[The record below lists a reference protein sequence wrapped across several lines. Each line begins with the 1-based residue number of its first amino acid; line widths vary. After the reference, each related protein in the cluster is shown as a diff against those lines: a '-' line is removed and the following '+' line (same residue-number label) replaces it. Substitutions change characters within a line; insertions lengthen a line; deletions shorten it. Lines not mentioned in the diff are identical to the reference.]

1 MKVMDTVATGPY
13 GGTLV
18 GKISKSEGPAPEKW
32 DAHRAKIAD
41 LYKNNT
47 LKVVRAIM
55 QRDHDFIA
63 SEKMYKTRIMEW
75 GLDKKR
81 KAGEMS
87 LALRTIEQRKAEGKN
102 TCVVIR
108 ERTMSERDVRNYFK
122 RQKTS
127 VAPKKLPKNGAAGRL
142 PSHIRSFTPP
152 YTSLSEEAMD
162 ETGSF
167 AYSIPNKGVNSCLSV
182 ENGLSMPLS
191 SSRFD
196 LEASCTQSSKHV
208 PFDTWTE
215 EREGFSHDSSRNLCH
230 LDLLQRMSLS
240 GDNLI
245 PLPSLDGTSY
255 YELAL
260 TELTYYYA
268 HYFKSS
274 NWEPWVGEHL
284 SGNIDLDGREATPRG
299 LGSRESHTPGKR
311 KVMFPHIEFEDPGW
325 IVANVEVA
333 TLLYGTSYAKEGDLL
348 MDAAFEKLGILLQEE
363 HPQFLSCFLL
373 LLAVFDSAGL
383 FGLAN
388 KLLFHSHDL
397 SQVILGVS
405 HPITRLNSWLA
416 HGEDRDGLVDRAFEC
431 IITLYRGHTGH
442 LHPQYL
448 ETLHNKAWVNLRR
461 GRYSEAQEEL
471 AELQRLYE
479 KYASPTDSCVRS
491 ILYSM
496 AQVHIAQKS
505 FLSADFLLAEVQRR
519 ITSKFGEETP
529 TEMGFECARI
539 RAVLKEH
546 QGIDIDSRDMITQ
559 TVNKAE
565 KVLGDE
571 NPFLILMKF
580 TLLR

>member
-1 MKVMDTVATGPY
+1 MDTVAAGSY
-13 GGTLV
+13 SGTLL
-18 GKISKSEGPAPEKW
+18 GKISRSEGPAPERW

-41 LYKNNT
+41 LYKDNT

-75 GLDKKR
+75 GLDKNR

-87 LALRTIEQRKAEGKN
+87 LALGIIEQRRAEGKN

-108 ERTMSERDVRNYFK
+108 KRIMNERDIRNYFK
-122 RQKTS
+122 RQKIS
-127 VAPKKLPKNGAAGRL
+127 VPPKKLRKNGAAGRL

-152 YTSLSEEAMD
+152 CTSPSEEAMD
-162 ETGSF
+162 EISDFT
-167 AYSIPNKGVNSCLSV
+167 YSSSNRGVSSYLSV
-182 ENGLSMPLS
+182 ENGLPMPLL

-196 LEASCTQSSKHV
+196 LEASSTQSSKHV
-208 PFDTWTE
+208 PLDTWTE
-215 EREGFSHDSSRNLCH
+215 ERQGFSHGSSRNLCH
-230 LDLLQRMSLS
+230 LDLWQRMSLS
-240 GDNLI
+240 ADNLT
-245 PLPSLDGTSY
+245 PLPSPDDTSY

-260 TELTYYYA
+260 GELAYYYA
-268 HYFKSS
+268 HYFESS
-274 NWEPWVGEHL
+274 KWEPWVGEHL
-284 SGNIDLDGREATPRG
+284 SGNVDLDGREATPRG
-299 LGSRESHTPGKR
+299 LGSRESHTRGKR
-311 KVMFPHIEFEDPGW
+311 KVMFPNIELEDPGQ
-325 IVANVEVA
+325 IVASMEVA

-373 LLAVFDSAGL
+373 LLGMFDSAGL

-397 SQVILGVS
+397 SQFILGIS
-405 HPITRLNSWLA
+405 HPITRLTSWLA

-431 IITLYRGHTGH
+431 IITRYKEHTRC

-448 ETLHNKAWVNLRR
+448 EILHKKAWLNLRR
-461 GRYSEAQEEL
+461 SRYSEAQGEL

-479 KYASPTDSCVRS
+479 KYASPNDRHARR

-505 FLSADFLLAEVQRR
+505 FLPADFLLAEVQRR
-519 ITSKFGEETP
+519 IASRFGEETL
-529 TEMGFECARI
+529 TEMGFECARK

-546 QGIDIDSRDMITQ
+546 QGIDIDSGDMITQ
-559 TVNKAE
+559 TVDKAE
-565 KVLGDE
+565 EVLGDE
-571 NPFLILMKF
+571 NPFFILMKY
-580 TLLR
+580 TLLRP